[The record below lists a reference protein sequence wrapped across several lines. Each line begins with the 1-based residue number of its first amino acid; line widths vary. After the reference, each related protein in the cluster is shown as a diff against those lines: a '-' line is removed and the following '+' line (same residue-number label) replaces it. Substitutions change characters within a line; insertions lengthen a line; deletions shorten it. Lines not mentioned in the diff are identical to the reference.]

1 MCMIGARVGN
11 WFVEAELARGT
22 QGVVYRARRYDD
34 PQRQAAVKLFT
45 AVRDT
50 AALSRW
56 PAELLPLQRLDH
68 VNIVKIY
75 ESGFHGGLAFV
86 ATELIEGTDC
96 AQRLESGRLP
106 WREVL
111 SVAVQA
117 ARALKHAHNRN
128 VLHRDL
134 KPGHFLL
141 TPDGTLKILAFGIAK
156 ILPPPPSHTPAIG
169 TGAYL
174 PPETARGKPF
184 TRRSDLYSLGG
195 VLYTLLTGRPPFAGN
210 SIVELMHKQCYTLP
224 ERPGML
230 VPDLPAELDELICT
244 LLDKNPARRPASA
257 AGVIEELER
266 LRGKLERHGEKL
278 AWPAKITPDTA
289 EVAALPAA
297 RGAHGD
303 GEAHEPEPRPLLKR
317 PWVVIPL
324 FLLSVAALVVP
335 LVWPQKSAEELF
347 AAAQPLL
354 QSDNPDDWQAA
365 LEKYLEP
372 LAQKYPEEYTREI
385 AAVREKLQDRRELQQ
400 ALADGAAA
408 DPRSEAERGYRL
420 GLRFAQAGEFDA
432 ARRTWQAVVQAFAA
446 VSAEHRWV
454 ELSRIGI
461 VMLDRSARRP
471 PRAASDRPSI
481 EQALQHAQKLAAA
494 GQYAEADAI
503 VEALQ
508 RLTEYEPDLRKFV
521 EETRPK

>member
-156 ILPPPPSHTPAIG
+156 ILPPPPVTP
-169 TGAYL
+169 
-174 PPETARGKPF
+174 PPSAPGRIF
-184 TRRSDLYSLGG
+184 RRK
-195 VLYTLLTGRPPFAGN
+195 RPVGN
-210 SIVELMHKQCYTLP
+210 LS
-224 ERPGML
+224 
-230 VPDLPAELDELICT
+230 
-244 LLDKNPARRPASA
+244 
-257 AGVIEELER
+257 
-266 LRGKLERHGEKL
+266 
-278 AWPAKITPDTA
+278 
-289 EVAALPAA
+289 PAA
-297 RGAHGD
+297 ATCIRWA
-303 GEAHEPEPRPLLKR
+303 AYS
-317 PWVVIPL
+317 I
-324 FLLSVAALVVP
+324 LS
-335 LVWPQKSAEELF
+335 
-347 AAAQPLL
+347 
-354 QSDNPDDWQAA
+354 
-365 LEKYLEP
+365 
-372 LAQKYPEEYTREI
+372 
-385 AAVREKLQDRRELQQ
+385 
-400 ALADGAAA
+400 
-408 DPRSEAERGYRL
+408 
-420 GLRFAQAGEFDA
+420 
-432 ARRTWQAVVQAFAA
+432 
-446 VSAEHRWV
+446 
-454 ELSRIGI
+454 
-461 VMLDRSARRP
+461 
-471 PRAASDRPSI
+471 
-481 EQALQHAQKLAAA
+481 
-494 GQYAEADAI
+494 
-503 VEALQ
+503 
-508 RLTEYEPDLRKFV
+508 
-521 EETRPK
+521 

>member
-1 MCMIGARVGN
+1 
-11 WFVEAELARGT
+11 
-22 QGVVYRARRYDD
+22 
-34 PQRQAAVKLFT
+34 
-45 AVRDT
+45 
-50 AALSRW
+50 
-56 PAELLPLQRLDH
+56 
-68 VNIVKIY
+68 
-75 ESGFHGGLAFV
+75 
-86 ATELIEGTDC
+86 
-96 AQRLESGRLP
+96 
-106 WREVL
+106 
-111 SVAVQA
+111 
-117 ARALKHAHNRN
+117 
-128 VLHRDL
+128 
-134 KPGHFLL
+134 
-141 TPDGTLKILAFGIAK
+141 
-156 ILPPPPSHTPAIG
+156 
-169 TGAYL
+169 
-174 PPETARGKPF
+174 
-184 TRRSDLYSLGG
+184 
-195 VLYTLLTGRPPFAGN
+195 
-210 SIVELMHKQCYTLP
+210 MHKQCYTLP